1 MKNNEIQWE
10 ICEKEGNQIMK
21 NKDKSEKRKEIMK
34 NNQT

>member
-21 NKDKSEKRKEIMK
+21 NKEIGKKERNNEK
-34 NNQT
+34 